1 MMSAAVWCPCN
12 LHKYL
17 FEVSC
22 LTRWDYEVCL
32 VLKEFKLD
40 GVNLF
45 GARGHKGFV
54 EGNNGKEKSYSAPYR
69 LVCANFLV
77 SKAYLGLI

>member
-1 MMSAAVWCPCN
+1 M
-12 LHKYL
+12 
-17 FEVSC
+17 
-22 LTRWDYEVCL
+22 
-32 VLKEFKLD
+32 LKEFKLD